1 MQAVTAV
8 IVYRELLLKL
18 AMTMS
23 QDEIF
28 QRSKTIMASS
38 RKKKKRHPPPSS
50 NSGSLGSFFKSF
62 SKSPSKTNSMAS
74 KKSTITN
81 STLTSNLSA
90 KERVIL
96 ERSLQKYKATSK
108 SSSGKGLTKADISGP
123 IIISTKVPESK
134 PRKKEAATS
143 RKEAATSGDD
153 TVDDAYVSCSECGT
167 ATTYESVCTYEECG
181 YKGRLGRQRHREAR

>member
-1 MQAVTAV
+1 
-8 IVYRELLLKL
+8 
-18 AMTMS
+18 
-23 QDEIF
+23 
-28 QRSKTIMASS
+28 
-38 RKKKKRHPPPSS
+38 
-50 NSGSLGSFFKSF
+50 
-62 SKSPSKTNSMAS
+62 MAS

-134 PRKKEAATS
+134 PRRKEAVTSRKEAATS
-143 RKEAATSGDD
+143 RKEAVTSGDD

-181 YKGRLGRQRHREAR
+181 YKGRLGGQRHREAR